1 MTETTKISVPF
12 VVQLLKSDDS
22 KTLMAKGEHS
32 KEAVIAAAVEQ
43 EEIAPDDAEKYAAGK
58 HEVNWYHT
66 TPRDGYTAWYSPSKE
81 GVRGSFKAT
90 VVYILW

>member
-1 MTETTKISVPF
+1 MTDTTDIRL
-12 VVQLLKSDDS
+12 QLLVSDNHL
-22 KTLMAKGEHS
+22 TLMARGEHS
-32 KEAVIAAAVEQ
+32 KEAVIAAAIEQ
-43 EEIAPDDAEKYAAGK
+43 GEIDPDDSEKYSAGI

-66 TPRDGYTAWYSPSKE
+66 TPKDGYTAWYSPSKE

>member
-1 MTETTKISVPF
+1 MTESTKINL
-12 VVQLLKSDDS
+12 QLLKSDDS
-22 KTLMAKGEHS
+22 KTLMARGEHT

-43 EEIAPDDAEKYAAGK
+43 EEIDPEDAEKYAAGNY
-58 HEVNWYHT
+58 EVNWYHT
-66 TPRDGYTAWYSPSKE
+66 TPRDGYRSWYSPSKE